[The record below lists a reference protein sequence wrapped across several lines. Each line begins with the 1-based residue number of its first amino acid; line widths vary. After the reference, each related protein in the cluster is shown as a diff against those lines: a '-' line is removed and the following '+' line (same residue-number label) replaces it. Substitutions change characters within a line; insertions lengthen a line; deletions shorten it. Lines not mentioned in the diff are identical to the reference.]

1 MYIILTSKVDEYVAK
16 PDTGIS
22 PVESYSYYF
31 YGKNKADFTIAEVG
45 AEVGADGGGR
55 VCIVESDDS
64 GLINSVPI
72 KFYEKFA
79 TLEEARDELKQLVT
93 FGTIDTSLEKVA
105 ATAS

>member
-45 AEVGADGGGR
+45 ADGGGR
-55 VCIVESDDS
+55 VCIVESGNS